1 MKRNDIDDL
10 PDKIFFQNYENLF
23 KVYQTDNG
31 DYFYN
36 ILRNINIPN
45 ELDSDYYDEYIT
57 EPGDTWTL
65 LANGVYDDVRLWWVL
80 CVINKIQ
87 NPLLL
92 PEPGTKLKIL
102 KPKVTQQLLMTIQEA

>member
-1 MKRNDIDDL
+1 MKRNDIIDI

-36 ILRNINIPN
+36 ILRNVNIPIDLN
-45 ELDSDYYDEYIT
+45 SEYYHTYIT
-57 EPGDTWTL
+57 APGDTWTL
-65 LANGVYDDVRLWWVL
+65 IAYEIYDDVRLWWIL
-80 CVINKIQ
+80 CLVNKIK

-92 PEPGTKLKIL
+92 PEPGTELKIL
-102 KPKVTQQLLMTIQEA
+102 TPTIAQQLLMTIQGA